1 MGLTDGIVLNH
12 IITYMHAEVVY
23 LRQDPAHRTVSTTY
37 QDTEWIKVS
46 EQMQPTNERLSSH
59 NN

>member
-1 MGLTDGIVLNH
+1 MDGIVLKH

-23 LRQDPAHRTVSTTY
+23 FRQDPAHRTVSTTY

-46 EQMQPTNERLSSH
+46 EQMQPTNQRLSSH